1 MFGQYSK
8 PLHLPQPHH
17 RDRRAGAITE
27 VYERGLRAPR
37 RAVALGPWRPAA
49 ERRQSRAR
57 LAARRAARARDLSPL
72 VALAVL
78 VVAFW
83 LIVVMV

>member
-8 PLHLPQPHH
+8 PLHHPEPRH

-27 VYERGLRAPR
+27 VYERGMTAPGEVS
-37 RAVALGPWRPAA
+37 AVGPVRPAR

-57 LAARRAARARDLSPL
+57 LAARRAGRSWDPAPAVAATILALVLWVFLS
-72 VALAVL
+72 AL
-78 VVAFW
+78 
-83 LIVVMV
+83 